1 VDGEAIELN
10 LSEHIFSGQEMLAL
24 KPIAYRLIIYVC
36 VCYVADRQTEVAVI
50 LFVLGC
56 GYWTADWPC
65 SVTVDWIWWPQ
76 APSKNVAYVN

>member
-1 VDGEAIELN
+1 
-10 LSEHIFSGQEMLAL
+10 M
-24 KPIAYRLIIYVC
+24 C
-36 VCYVADRQTEVAVI
+36 VCYVAHRQTEVAVT